1 MWDEKKLFC
10 WDSVVL
16 LTLVCAVE
24 IKDENLD
31 FHQVISYFSAFY
43 LMYAKLEEDHGLA
56 RHAMAIYERA
66 TKAVLPEEQF
76 EVGFLVHK
84 KYINATNILMPLLM
98 LTFWFQ
104 VFVIF

>member
-1 MWDEKKLFC
+1 MWDEKKLFY
-10 WDSVVL
+10 WDFVAL

-31 FHQVISYFSAFY
+31 FHQVISYFSALY

-104 VFVIF
+104 VSVIF

>member
-1 MWDEKKLFC
+1 MKRNY
-10 WDSVVL
+10 VVEIAL
-16 LTLVCAVE
+16 LTLFCAVE
-24 IKDENLD
+24 IKGENLD
-31 FHQVISYFSAFY
+31 FHQMMCYFSAFY

-84 KYINATNILMPLLM
+84 KYINATNILMPLLI
-98 LTFWFQ
+98 LTLWQ
-104 VFVIF
+104 KNNN